1 MEPTAQYALTGS
13 VVASALGGITLSL
26 LIVGYG
32 FTSAEDETP
41 DAARRR
47 LFLIRIGHA
56 AAAVCFAVTALL
68 SVVALASRSAVG
80 DRSLSQDVRALEGR
94 IGSIEAK
101 VRDIARSIDAVLE
114 RVDRPDAGTA
124 ARPPAR

>member
-1 MEPTAQYALTGS
+1 MESTVQYALTGS

-32 FTSAEDETP
+32 FTSSEDETP
-41 DAARRR
+41 DVARRR

-68 SVVALASRSAVG
+68 TVVALSSRSGGV
-80 DRSLSQDVRALEGR
+80 DRSLSQDVRALEAR
-94 IGSIEAK
+94 IAAVETK
-101 VRDIARSIDAVLE
+101 VRDIGRSIDLVLE
-114 RVDRPDAGTA
+114 RVDRTEATTRS
-124 ARPPAR
+124 RPR

>member
-80 DRSLSQDVRALEGR
+80 DRSLSHDPSTPCSSAW
-94 IGSIEAK
+94 
-101 VRDIARSIDAVLE
+101 IARTPE
-114 RVDRPDAGTA
+114 PPP
-124 ARPPAR
+124 ARPPADPPADVLAPDLL

>member
-1 MEPTAQYALTGS
+1 MESTVQYALTGS

-32 FTSAEDETP
+32 FSSSEDETP
-41 DAARRR
+41 DVARRR

-68 SVVALASRSAVG
+68 TVVALSSRSGVA
-80 DRSLSQDVRALEGR
+80 DRALSQDVRALEAR
-94 IGSIEAK
+94 IAAVETN
-101 VRDIARSIDAVLE
+101 VRDIGRSIDAVLE
-114 RVDRPDAGTA
+114 RVGRAEATGRSR
-124 ARPPAR
+124 AR

>member
-1 MEPTAQYALTGS
+1 LESTVQYALTGS

-32 FTSAEDETP
+32 FSSSEDETP
-41 DAARRR
+41 DVARRR

-68 SVVALASRSAVG
+68 TVVALSSRSGVA
-80 DRSLSQDVRALEGR
+80 DRALSQDVRALEAR
-94 IGSIEAK
+94 IAAVETN
-101 VRDIARSIDAVLE
+101 VRDIGRSIDAVLE
-114 RVDRPDAGTA
+114 RVGRAEATGRSR
-124 ARPPAR
+124 AR